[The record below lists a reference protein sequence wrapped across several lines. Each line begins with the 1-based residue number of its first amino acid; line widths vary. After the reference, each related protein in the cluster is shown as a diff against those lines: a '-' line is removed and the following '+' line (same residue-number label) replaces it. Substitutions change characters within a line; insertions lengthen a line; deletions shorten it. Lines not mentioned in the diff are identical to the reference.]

1 MEEKPKWKERFENYC
16 RALSQLEIALQQKN
30 FSVLEKDGVVKRFEF
45 TFELAWK
52 TLQDILNEMGY
63 ADVKG
68 PKPVIKKSFEDE
80 IIKDGQAW
88 IDMLNDRNNSTHL
101 YDESV
106 AQDIFNNIQKNYL
119 KLLTDLKIKLLKNDS
134 N

>member
-1 MEEKPKWKERFENYC
+1 MIDRGD
-16 RALSQLEIALQQKN
+16 S
-30 FSVLEKDGVVKRFEF
+30 
-45 TFELAWK
+45 
-52 TLQDILNEMGY
+52 
-63 ADVKG
+63 DVKG
-68 PKPVIKKSFEDE
+68 PKPVIKKAFEDE